1 LIDAR
6 QDVLQLAAASIGGPI
21 MAFMK
26 GEIKAVEELCVAT
39 LSAHVL
45 SSRFAFANEQ
55 SSIPQ
60 YFRQYVSKLV
70 V

>member
-1 LIDAR
+1 M
-6 QDVLQLAAASIGGPI
+6 LQLAAASIGGPI
-21 MAFMK
+21 VAFMK
-26 GEIKAVEELCVAT
+26 GEFKAVEALCVTT

-45 SSRFAFANEQ
+45 SSRFAFASEQ

-60 YFRQYVSKLV
+60 YFRQYVSELV